1 MSDFFMNDKYRV
13 LKCMATRQIPVN
25 GETVVKLSQQEIAD
39 ILDFAKPKVNT
50 IIRELKDA
58 GYIEFAPQLPQN
70 QAIADNRS
78 IEQRICIKPAKR
90 SRQRD
95 LSLLVR
101 FMQRRATPITQKD
114 VSRR

>member
-1 MSDFFMNDKYRV
+1 MFDFFMNDKYRV

-58 GYIEFAPQLPQN
+58 GYIAQHSTRGKYSLTSKAMDALNTMSEMEA
-70 QAIADNRS
+70 QA
-78 IEQRICIKPAKR
+78 
-90 SRQRD
+90 
-95 LSLLVR
+95 
-101 FMQRRATPITQKD
+101 
-114 VSRR
+114 